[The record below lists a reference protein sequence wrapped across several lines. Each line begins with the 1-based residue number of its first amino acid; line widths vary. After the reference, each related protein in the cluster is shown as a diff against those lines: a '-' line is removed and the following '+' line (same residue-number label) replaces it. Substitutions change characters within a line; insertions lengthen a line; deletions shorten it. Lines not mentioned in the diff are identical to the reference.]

1 MHTHLQ
7 LLLLGFLQRK
17 KKQHIRW
24 IHHAFFTINHYL
36 YMFGEALKQ
45 DEALHDH
52 LLQFSDCTQGKYR
65 FKKQHFNTHF
75 FREHKK
81 ADQADQA
88 DQADH

>member
-1 MHTHLQ
+1 
-7 LLLLGFLQRK
+7 
-17 KKQHIRW
+17 
-24 IHHAFFTINHYL
+24 
-36 YMFGEALKQ
+36 MFGEALKQ

>member
-52 LLQFSDCTQGKYR
+52 LLQFSELHTRKISLQKATFQYP
-65 FKKQHFNTHF
+65 F
-75 FREHKK
+75 FPG
-81 ADQADQA
+81 A
-88 DQADH
+88 